1 MLPPVISTGADRRS
15 GEIFSAREPYEK
27 AKIQGYLL
35 KRIYSPEVNAFAK
48 LRSRQARNDKKSIN
62 NKQKKSTKK

>member
-1 MLPPVISTGADRRS
+1 MERN
-15 GEIFSAREPYEK
+15 GEISSAREPYEK

-35 KRIYSPEVNAFAK
+35 KRI
-48 LRSRQARNDKKSIN
+48 SRQARNDKKSIN